1 MHELV
6 LVGRT
11 DDNTGLI
18 FMDED
23 GQEFVVAIDDH
34 IRRNIN
40 VPTPRDDSDQSFG
53 VSPRDI
59 QSRLRRGE
67 SPASIAFEAGVDE
80 DRIARY
86 AGPVLAERAHMA
98 ERAAN
103 TAIRRPHSEIL
114 LSEIVVNQLALRDV
128 DTLALVWDSYRREDG
143 RWTVTVTWPSGS
155 GSGSAQ
161 WVFDPAGGS
170 VVALDDEARW
180 LFEDEVA
187 RTQAATA
194 PVQDARPRL
203 VGLPTVA
210 EPDDDVD
217 EFVDEDFPTDYKNDD
232 DAIEPPAWAGPG
244 QPTMPVHVTP
254 APAVDNSPSWDDIL
268 FGHRPDGQ

>member
-1 MHELV
+1 VHELV

-40 VPTPRDDSDQSFG
+40 VPAPRDDNDQPFG
-53 VSPRDI
+53 ISPRDI

-80 DRIARY
+80 ERIARY
-86 AGPVLAERAHMA
+86 AGPVLSERIHMA

-128 DTLALVWDSYRREDG
+128 DTTALTWDSYRREDA
-143 RWTVTVTWPSGS
+143 RWTVTVSWPSGS
-155 GSGSAQ
+155 GAGSAQ

-170 VVALDDEARW
+170 IVALDDEARW

-187 RTQAATA
+187 RTQTAAA
-194 PVQDARPRL
+194 PVQESRPRL
-203 VGLPTVA
+203 VGLPTVVN
-210 EPDDDVD
+210 PIDDLDDDVD
-217 EFVDEDFPTDYKNDD
+217 DEFSSDYKNDD

-244 QPTMPVHVTP
+244 QPTMPVHVAPTTP
-254 APAVDNSPSWDDIL
+254 VDNSPSWDDIL
-268 FGHRPDGQ
+268 FGNRPDGQ

>member
-40 VPTPRDDSDQSFG
+40 VPTPRDDADQPFG

-67 SPASIAFEAGVDE
+67 TAASIAFEAGVDE

-98 ERAAN
+98 QRAAN

-128 DTLALVWDSYRREDG
+128 DTLSLVWDSYRREDG

-187 RTQAATA
+187 RTQTVAE
-194 PVQDARPRL
+194 PVQEVRPRL

-210 EPDDDVD
+210 EPEIDVD
-217 EFVDEDFPTDYKNDD
+217 EYVDEDFPQDYKNDD

-244 QPTMPVHVTP
+244 QPTMPVQVAP
-254 APAVDNSPSWDDIL
+254 APPVDNSPSWDDIL

>member
-18 FMDED
+18 FMNEE
-23 GQEFVVAIDDH
+23 GHEFVVAIDEH
-34 IRRNIN
+34 LRRNIN
-40 VPTPRDDSDQSFG
+40 VPALRDDSDQSFG

-59 QSRLRRGE
+59 QARLRRGE
-67 SPASIAFEAGVDE
+67 SAASIAFEAGVEE

-86 AGPVLAERAHMA
+86 AGPVLAERSHMA
-98 ERAAN
+98 QRAAN
-103 TAIRRPHSEIL
+103 TSIRRPHSETL
-114 LSEIVVNQLALRDV
+114 LSEIVINQLALRDV
-128 DTLALVWDSYRREDG
+128 DTLAMGWDSFRREDG

-170 VVALDDEARW
+170 IVALDDEARW

-187 RTQAATA
+187 RTQTPATPTA
-194 PVQDARPRL
+194 ESRPRL
-203 VGLPTVA
+203 VGLPTVETEV
-210 EPDDDVD
+210 EPLDDFDD
-217 EFVDEDFPTDYKNDD
+217 DYKNDD

-244 QPTMPVHVTP
+244 QPTMPVPVAP
-254 APAVDNSPSWDDIL
+254 APALDNSPSWDDIL

>member
-40 VPTPRDDSDQSFG
+40 VPTPRDDSDQPFG

-187 RTQAATA
+187 RTQTATA

-217 EFVDEDFPTDYKNDD
+217 EFVDEDFTTDYKNDD